1 MSHPEELK
9 RLNAEI
15 ASHLTHLS
23 KTMIYVLALYV
34 LGMVILRHCGQV
46 QIATFLGELLHR
58 KPETMKGRLRELTY
72 EAPKKRGEKR
82 HELTVSTCFSPLLS
96 WVLAKFDSENR
107 QLVLALDAT
116 YLGDR
121 FVILVVSVVVAGTAI
136 PVAWHIQHG
145 DQKGEWNRIWKTLL
159 THLQPAIP
167 SHYTVYVLS
176 DSGLYSKTLFQQITK
191 TFHWHALMRIE
202 GQQGTFKAT
211 DAQRWRPLRD
221 RVVRGMSPVSLE
233 GTCFKTNPLTCTL
246 VLQWGA
252 DYDHPC
258 LIVTDLKPAVVQHQV
273 YAIRYW
279 IECGFKDFKRGL
291 FHWEQTKMTDPKRA
305 ERLWLVMSIALLW
318 LTAVGDAHMPPISF
332 DPANPSP
339 KRKLSAPLQG
349 WIEVIVA
356 LLSGKQ
362 LPYGSLHSYSW
373 PPLPDH

>member
-46 QIATFLGELLHR
+46 QIATFLGKLLHR
-58 KPETMKGRLRELTY
+58 KPETMKSRLRELTY
-72 EAPKKRGEKR
+72 DAPHKCGKKR
-82 HELTVSTCFSPLLS
+82 HELTVSTCFAPLLG
-96 WVLAKFDSENR
+96 WVLAKFDGENR

-116 YLGDR
+116 NLGDR

-136 PVAWHIQHG
+136 PVAWHIQQG
-145 DQKGEWNRIWKTLL
+145 DQTGSWNPIWKTLL

-167 SHYTVYVLS
+167 AHYTVFVLS
-176 DSGLYSKTLFQQITK
+176 DSGLYSKTLFQQITT

-202 GQQGTFKAT
+202 GQQGLFKAEGET
-211 DAQRWRPLRD
+211 RWRPLRD
-221 RVVRGMSPVSLE
+221 RVVRGMTPLTLS
-233 GTCFKTNPLTCTL
+233 GQCFKTNSLTCTL
-246 VLQWGA
+246 ALQWGA

-258 LIVTDLKPAVVQHQV
+258 FIVTDLNPSVVQHPV

-279 IECGFKDFKRGL
+279 IECGFKDLKRGL

-318 LTAVGDAHMPPISF
+318 LTAVGDAQMPPISL

-339 KRKLSAPLQG
+339 KRTLSAPLQG
-349 WIEVIVA
+349 WIDLIIA
-356 LLSGKQ
+356 LLSGKP